1 MPVIVRDLPTGMVAK
16 AYGRWAHV
24 YDGLCK
30 HLFQPAHVAAAEAA
44 NRVGGEVL
52 EVGVGTGLLL
62 PLYSRNLRVTGV
74 DLSPAMLL
82 KAQDRVEREG
92 LRHVQALD
100 IADVHTMAH
109 PDERYDAIVFP
120 FVLTLVSHPETAL
133 DNSLRMLKPG
143 GEIIIVSHFRSA
155 NRYLAAFESAV
166 APLIAGVGLRPDFP
180 VSRIEAWCETKAD
193 CAMHEP
199 APLGLGRVYSLLRI
213 VKRSRGERRSAG

>member
-1 MPVIVRDLPTGMVAK
+1 MPVIARDLPTGMVAK
-16 AYGRWAHV
+16 AYGHWAHV

-62 PLYSRNLRVTGV
+62 PLYSRSLRVTGV

-82 KAQDRVEREG
+82 KAQERVEREG
-92 LRHVQALD
+92 LRHVQALE
-100 IADVHTMAH
+100 IADVHSMDH

-120 FVLTLVSHPETAL
+120 FVLTLVSQPEAAL

-143 GEIIIVSHFRSA
+143 GEIIIVSHFRSR
-155 NRYLAAFESAV
+155 NRYLAGFESAV

-180 VSRIEAWCETKAD
+180 ISRIEAWCGAKAD
-193 CAMHEP
+193 CTMHEP
-199 APLGLGRVYSLLRI
+199 EPLGLGRVYSLLRI
-213 VKRSRGERRSAG
+213 VKKPRGETRCAG